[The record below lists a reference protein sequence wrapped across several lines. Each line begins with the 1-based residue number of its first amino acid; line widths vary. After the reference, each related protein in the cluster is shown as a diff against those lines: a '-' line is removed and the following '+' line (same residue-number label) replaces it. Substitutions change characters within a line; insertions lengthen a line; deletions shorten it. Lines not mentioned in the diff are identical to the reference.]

1 MRIGIDIDGVLTN
14 VSRFQLDYGSMFF
27 NKRVVNP
34 NAFEIRDI
42 YDVSEEEEKAFWDKY
57 LEVYATT
64 YPARFFASEALKR
77 FHEMGIEIII
87 LTARFKSLEDNET
100 GERMREIVK
109 DWLKRNDLYYD
120 KIIFSKENKDKRVEE
135 FNIDLMIEDKPK
147 NIYDISKKVPVI
159 IVDDRYNANC
169 EIENSVRCYNWY
181 EIYSVVKNSMKKF
194 DK

>member
-64 YPARFFASEALKR
+64 
-77 FHEMGIEIII
+77 
-87 LTARFKSLEDNET
+87 
-100 GERMREIVK
+100 
-109 DWLKRNDLYYD
+109 
-120 KIIFSKENKDKRVEE
+120 
-135 FNIDLMIEDKPK
+135 
-147 NIYDISKKVPVI
+147 
-159 IVDDRYNANC
+159 
-169 EIENSVRCYNWY
+169 
-181 EIYSVVKNSMKKF
+181 
-194 DK
+194 